1 MKFGLSVVFSVL
13 TLVAVIGIIA
23 FIVIAI
29 VAKIKKKSVKKYL
42 LTAAGCFV
50 AMIVFSIVTAALYNG
65 TDQQIEADARKAQE
79 IVEKEKRQDKKEE
92 QAKEKEIN
100 ESVKKEEVAVD
111 EYTDVFFFDLANEP
125 KEYDGKLVRTVVQ
138 VEYCFGSGKDSQ
150 IRSKSTDFDLTG
162 QNEYIEIYLKDYKHF
177 DKDDYE
183 SGEFITVEGEASIGN
198 SHPQILKAVV
208 VKGGSETYESD
219 LTEYKQ
225 AYNEKLQQEKEE
237 FIEKCT
243 TVSYEDLRRYPD
255 SYVDMPIKL
264 TIYIK
269 TAKPDGWIFQG
280 DIIAT
285 YEGGELGVY
294 DDRIKREPR
303 IMEGDTITVY
313 AVGSGLGTMKTQQKV
328 DVGIAVVN
336 KTVDKYEVP
345 SIKIKYTA
353 NDKDFVEQ

>member
-1 MKFGLSVVFSVL
+1 MKFGLSVVFGVL

-29 VAKIKKKSVKKYL
+29 VAKIKKKSVKRHL
-42 LTAAGCFV
+42 LTALGCFF
-50 AMIVFSIVTAALYNG
+50 AMIVFSIATAALYNG
-65 TDQQIEADARKAQE
+65 TDQQIEAEARKAQGATEETNRQNKEEQVRENE
-79 IVEKEKRQDKKEE
+79 IDEPVEKEET
-92 QAKEKEIN
+92 
-100 ESVKKEEVAVD
+100 AVD
-111 EYTDVFFFDLANEP
+111 EYTDIFFFDLANEP

-162 QNEYIEIYLKDYKHF
+162 QNEYIEIYPKDYKHF

-183 SGEFITVEGEASIGN
+183 SGEFITVEGEASIEN
-198 SHPQILKAVV
+198 NHPQILKAVV

-219 LTEYKQ
+219 LAEYKQ

-243 TVSYEDLRRYPD
+243 SVSYEDLRRYPD
-255 SYVDMPIKL
+255 SYVDVPIKL

-313 AVGSGLGTMKTQQKV
+313 AVGSGLGTMKTQHKV

-353 NDKDFVEQ
+353 NDKDFVER